1 MNKIMLVGRATRDP
15 EIRYSQGE
23 KSTCVASFSIAVD
36 RRGAADGAET
46 ADFFDCVSFGRLA
59 EVFEKHVKKG
69 TKMLIVGRLQNDNYT
84 NKDGVK
90 VYRNRVIVDEFEFAE
105 SKKE

>member
-1 MNKIMLVGRATRDP
+1 MNKVILMGRATHDP

-23 KSTCVASFSIAVD
+23 NATCVASFSIAVD
-36 RRGAADGAET
+36 RRVKTEGSDT
-46 ADFFDCVSFGRLA
+46 ADFFDCTAFGRLG
-59 EVFEKHVKKG
+59 EVFEKHVRKG
-69 TKMLIVGRLQNDNYT
+69 TKMLIAGRLQNDNYV

-90 VYRNRVIVDEFEFAE
+90 VYRSRIIVDEFEFAE